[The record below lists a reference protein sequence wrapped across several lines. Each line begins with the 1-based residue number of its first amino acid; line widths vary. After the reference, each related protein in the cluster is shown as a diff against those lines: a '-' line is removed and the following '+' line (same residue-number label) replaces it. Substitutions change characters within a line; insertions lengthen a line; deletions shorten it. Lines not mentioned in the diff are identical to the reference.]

1 MLDNERDD
9 GSTASTGAGIQSIG
23 RESARDEGP
32 DRCPHCDR
40 HNYSGRACAACE
52 MAIELMARHPGMAR
66 TIAEGRILDR
76 LLHGPIPHW
85 DACVDGA
92 LTLASLIGR
101 DLVELRDGAFQLTAQ
116 ARDRLVK

>member
-40 HNYSGRACAACE
+40 HNYSGRACASCQI
-52 MAIELMARHPGMAR
+52 AIELMAAHPGIAR
-66 TIAEGRILDR
+66 TIEEARILVD
-76 LLHGPIPHW
+76 LLHSPIPHW
-85 DACVDGA
+85 RACSRGPV
-92 LTLASLIGR
+92 TLGGLVAR
-101 DLVELRDGAFQLTAQ
+101 DLVELRDGFFQLTAA